1 MDNRFRKNQ
10 KKSPE
15 MSKKLGS
22 MNAYIMLD
30 TGRLTD
36 SGFSVEITDEELQ
49 EVMELFNDLEGKNEK
64 DN

>member
-1 MDNRFRKNQ
+1 MDNRFKKNQ
-10 KKSPE
+10 KKPPE

-22 MNAYIMLD
+22 MNAYLMLD
-30 TGRLTD
+30 SRSLKD
-36 SGFSVEITDEELQ
+36 SGFSVEITDDELQ